1 MVEKVHDLISNLKTM
16 IILPWNFDILSRRWA
31 LKLIF
36 YSLFF
41 LLCLLLLQV
50 FLLTVFCLKHVSR
63 LGTSRQSLQGVHG

>member
-1 MVEKVHDLISNLKTM
+1 MVEKVHDLTSNLKTM

-41 LLCLLLLQV
+41 LLCLLLLKGV
-50 FLLTVFCLKHVSR
+50 FVNGCFV
-63 LGTSRQSLQGVHG
+63 